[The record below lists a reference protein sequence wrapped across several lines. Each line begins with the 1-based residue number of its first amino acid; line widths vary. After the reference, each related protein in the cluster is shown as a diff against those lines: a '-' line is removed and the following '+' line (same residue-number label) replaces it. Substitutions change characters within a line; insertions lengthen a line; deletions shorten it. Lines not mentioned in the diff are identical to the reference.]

1 MSRGGGDRGNRI
13 CECSHRYPPVH
24 VHRSHGFQRCDSALL
39 HFCSDI
45 GNLDHS
51 ATDKDI
57 EDAFK
62 KFGSI
67 TDVWVAR
74 KPPGE

>member
-1 MSRGGGDRGNRI
+1 MFAWLSS
-13 CECSHRYPPVH
+13 CSAVSPPSFSAVT
-24 VHRSHGFQRCDSALL
+24 SALWR
-39 HFCSDI
+39 FCADI

-74 KPPGE
+74 KPPGELRH

>member
-1 MSRGGGDRGNRI
+1 
-13 CECSHRYPPVH
+13 
-24 VHRSHGFQRCDSALL
+24 L